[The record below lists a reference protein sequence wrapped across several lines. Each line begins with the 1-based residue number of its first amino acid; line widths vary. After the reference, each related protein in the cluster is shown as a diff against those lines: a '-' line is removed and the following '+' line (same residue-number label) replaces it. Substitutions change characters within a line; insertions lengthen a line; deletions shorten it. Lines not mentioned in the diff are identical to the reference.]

1 MWKRNVQTAAALGG
15 LCFAALLCGDALLAQ
30 GPDPAMPG
38 GNLLHQ
44 VKWLR
49 LEVVGGRIV
58 AQSDRCSQ
66 SRVST
71 ESSASGESRQ
81 TLNLEAHASALV
93 IRYEQV
99 NATSHLL
106 LDVNERGQLSI
117 EGSGSTSPPADV
129 SFVQPPCGQV
139 KLTIGG
145 AKPQTIVAD
154 DLWQLLITQ
163 REMCTQHL
171 LPLLNALR
179 PNWRLEEQLD
189 QLETALI
196 ARAGADV
203 VTQRR
208 QWQIWVDD
216 LASAD
221 FSRRQAAD
229 HALRHVGQPV
239 LAFLRGLDRTQLD
252 GEQRRRVCSMLNDL
266 PDGNPDS
273 PPRSAEWLAGDKRVW
288 LALLARG
295 ELDQRIAAAEHLSQL
310 CRRPLLFDPQAA
322 AAVRSAQLAELT
334 ARLADK

>member
-1 MWKRNVQTAAALGG
+1 LT
-15 LCFAALLCGDALLAQ
+15 
-30 GPDPAMPG
+30 
-38 GNLLHQ
+38 
-44 VKWLR
+44 
-49 LEVVGGRIV
+49 
-58 AQSDRCSQ
+58 
-66 SRVST
+66 
-71 ESSASGESRQ
+71 
-81 TLNLEAHASALV
+81 
-93 IRYEQV
+93 
-99 NATSHLL
+99 
-106 LDVNERGQLSI
+106 NERGQLI
-117 EGSGSTSPPADV
+117 ECGPSDSPAAHV
-129 SFVQPPCGQV
+129 SYIQPPCGKV

-145 AKPQTIVAD
+145 SKPQTIVAD

-163 REMCTQHL
+163 RETCTQHL
-171 LPLLNALR
+171 LPLLDALR

-203 VTQRR
+203 VAQRR
-208 QWQIWVDD
+208 QWQAWVHD

-221 FSRRQAAD
+221 FTRRQAAD
-229 HALRHVGQPV
+229 QSLRQLGQPV
-239 LAFLRGLDRTQLD
+239 LAYLRGLDRTQLD
-252 GEQRRRVCSMLNDL
+252 VEQRRRVRASQRP

-273 PPRSAEWLAGDKRVW
+273 PPRSAEWLAGDKHVW